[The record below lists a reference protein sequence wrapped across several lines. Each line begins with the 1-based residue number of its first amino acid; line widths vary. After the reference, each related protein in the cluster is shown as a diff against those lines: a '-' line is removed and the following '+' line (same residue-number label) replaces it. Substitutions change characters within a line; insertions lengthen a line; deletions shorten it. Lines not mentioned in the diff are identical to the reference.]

1 VFCNVPRQA
10 RRQPPGRVTRPLS
23 GAAVSAPEGRNSLTA
38 AVASSVG
45 FSFALD
51 GLIDEVRISSQA
63 LPESELLINLAQP
76 IRALSI
82 PTLRAWVWR
91 CY

>member
-1 VFCNVPRQA
+1 
-10 RRQPPGRVTRPLS
+10 
-23 GAAVSAPEGRNSLTA
+23 LTA

-76 IRALSI
+76 IPALSI
-82 PTLRAWVWR
+82 PALPGLGVALLLTALAARVRRNEAELAQTLRDGVRDERVAR
-91 CY
+91 R